1 MISTGVHNP
10 VALLFEFPE
19 CFDIFRNP
27 HDGGLK
33 RLQVDVGECVS
44 PVFVVRKLV
53 TNRAD
58 TLFDDAL
65 VFGDLGEAIQGVV
78 VELATGIAVVVQRF
92 TLAFG
97 RFEAIPVVVVHARW
111 SSTYSF
117 NTYSE
122 TCPVEMRQ
130 YELFQKE
137 SPQVGFNFVFVLVMD
152 ASSSCTLDSV
162 DKLHEVCG
170 RLSPEQDVNVVVFVV
185 EIGQYA

>member
-1 MISTGVHNP
+1 VISTGVHNP

-19 CFDIFRNP
+19 YFSKCFDIFRNP

-33 RLQVDVGECVS
+33 RLRVDVGECVS

-58 TLFDDAL
+58 TLFDGAL
-65 VFGDLGEAIQGVV
+65 VFGGLGEAIQGVV
-78 VELATGIAVVVQRF
+78 VELATGIAVVIQRF

-97 RFEAIPVVVVHARW
+97 RLEAIPVVVVHARW
-111 SSTYSF
+111 SSTHSF
-117 NTYSE
+117 NTSSE

-137 SPQVGFNFVFVLVMD
+137 SPHRSVL
-152 ASSSCTLDSV
+152 SSSSYSLRMRRAVAHLTVLINFTRSV
-162 DKLHEVCG
+162 VG
-170 RLSPEQDVNVVVFVV
+170 SARNRM
-185 EIGQYA
+185 

>member
-137 SPQVGFNFVFVLVMD
+137 SPHRSVL
-152 ASSSCTLDSV
+152 SSSSYSLRMRRAVAHLTVLINFTRSV
-162 DKLHEVCG
+162 VG
-170 RLSPEQDVNVVVFVV
+170 SARNRM
-185 EIGQYA
+185 